1 MFHRIPEKNHLVFHL
16 AGTTIPSQTV
26 GVGVSA
32 LSRNLLDLWARE
44 HQETFTNLVPFRTV
58 WQHGGAATAWVQCTE
73 NQRDGMVKLPV
84 KAWERRW
91 HRRIRESRD
100 PDLAPELLAIG
111 DTIGNVD
118 FAWIVMERI
127 QGNPLHQ
134 NPDAHAVAQACEAF
148 ARFQKASRPF
158 VVEQRPAPAGW
169 PQQIEQT
176 RKSLQALPED
186 LAESWGDALDALT
199 KFHDEAIAAWRY
211 RPIKGWVHGDAHLGN
226 ILRNEQDQ
234 IRLIDFAE
242 VRAGHWVEDAIALE
256 RPLWQRPELLANVD
270 PVDMMAGYRRQLGLP
285 VAPEDGRLAAIRR
298 TLLAATAP
306 AWSQTEGGFS
316 GLRSTL
322 KVLEQGLREIH

>member
-1 MFHRIPEKNHLVFHL
+1 MFRL
-16 AGTTIPSQTV
+16 AGHPNPSQTV
-26 GVGVSA
+26 NVGVSA
-32 LSRNLLDLWARE
+32 LSRNLLDLWATE
-44 HQETFTNLVPFRTV
+44 HQDKFTNVVPFRTV
-58 WQHGGAATAWVQCTE
+58 WQHGGAATAWVQCVET
-73 NQRDGMVKLPV
+73 QRDGMVKLPV
-84 KAWERRW
+84 KGWERRW

-100 PDLAPELLAIG
+100 PELAPDLFAIG

-134 NPDAHAVAQACEAF
+134 VPDAHSVEQACEAF

-158 VVEQRPAPAGW
+158 AVQRRPAPAGW
-169 PQQIEQT
+169 LKQIEQT

-186 LAESWGDALDALT
+186 LAVSWRDALDALA
-199 KFHDEAIAAWRY
+199 KYHDEAIAAWRY

-226 ILRNEQDQ
+226 ILRTEQDE

-256 RPLWQRPELLANVD
+256 RPLWQRPELLSNMD

-285 VAPEDGRLAAIRR
+285 VRSEDGRLAAIRR

-306 AWSQTEGGFS
+306 AWSRTEGGLS

>member
-1 MFHRIPEKNHLVFHL
+1 MAHRIPEKNHLVFRL
-16 AGTTIPSQTV
+16 AGHPNPSQTV
-26 GVGVSA
+26 NVGVSA
-32 LSRNLLDLWARE
+32 LSRNLLDLWAKE
-44 HQETFTNLVPFRTV
+44 HQEKFTDLVPFRTV
-58 WQHGGAATAWVQCTE
+58 WQHGGAATAWVKCVET
-73 NQRDGMVKLPV
+73 QRDGMVKLPV

-100 PDLAPELLAIG
+100 PDLAPDLFAIG

-127 QGNPLHQ
+127 RGNPLHQ
-134 NPDAHAVAQACEAF
+134 VPDAHSVEQACEAF

-158 VVEQRPAPAGW
+158 AVQRRPAPAGW
-169 PQQIEQT
+169 LKQIEQT
-176 RKSLQALPED
+176 RKSLQALPQD
-186 LAESWGDALDALT
+186 LAVSWRDALDALA
-199 KFHDEAIAAWRY
+199 KYHDEAIAAWRY

-226 ILRNEQDQ
+226 ILRTEQDEVH
-234 IRLIDFAE
+234 LIDFAE

-256 RPLWQRPELLANVD
+256 RPLWQRPELLSNTD
-270 PVDMMAGYRRQLGLP
+270 PVDMMAGYRRHLGLP
-285 VAPEDGRLAAIRR
+285 VRAEDGRLAAIRR

-306 AWSQTEGGFS
+306 AWSRTEGGFS

>member
-1 MFHRIPEKNHLVFHL
+1 MAHRIPEKNHLVFRL
-16 AGTTIPSQTV
+16 AGHPNPSQTV
-26 GVGVSA
+26 NVGVSA
-32 LSRNLLDLWARE
+32 LSRNLLDLWAKE
-44 HQETFTNLVPFRTV
+44 HQEKFTDLVPFRTV
-58 WQHGGAATAWVQCTE
+58 WQHGGAATAWVKCVET
-73 NQRDGMVKLPV
+73 QRDGMVKLPV

-100 PDLAPELLAIG
+100 PDLAPDLFAIG

-134 NPDAHAVAQACEAF
+134 VPDAHSVEQACEAF
-148 ARFQKASRPF
+148 ARFQKASQPF
-158 VVEQRPAPAGW
+158 AVQRRPAPAGW
-169 PQQIEQT
+169 LKQIEQT
-176 RKSLQALPED
+176 RKSLQALPQD
-186 LAESWGDALDALT
+186 LAVSWRDALDALA
-199 KFHDEAIAAWRY
+199 KYHDEAIAAWRY

-226 ILRNEQDQ
+226 ILRTEQDEVH
-234 IRLIDFAE
+234 LIDFAE

-256 RPLWQRPELLANVD
+256 RPLWQRPELLSNMD

-285 VAPEDGRLAAIRR
+285 VRAEDGRLAAIRR

-306 AWSQTEGGFS
+306 AWSRTEGGFA

>member
-1 MFHRIPEKNHLVFHL
+1 MAHRIPEKNHLVFRL
-16 AGTTIPSQTV
+16 AGHPNPSQTV
-26 GVGVSA
+26 NVGVSA
-32 LSRNLLDLWARE
+32 LSRNLLDLWAKE
-44 HQETFTNLVPFRTV
+44 HQEKFTDLVPFRTV
-58 WQHGGAATAWVQCTE
+58 WQHGGAATAWVKCVET
-73 NQRDGMVKLPV
+73 QRDGMVKLPV

-100 PDLAPELLAIG
+100 PDLAPDLFAIG

-127 QGNPLHQ
+127 RGNPLHQ
-134 NPDAHAVAQACEAF
+134 VPDAHSVEQACEAF

-158 VVEQRPAPAGW
+158 AVQRRPAPAGW
-169 PQQIEQT
+169 LKQIEQT
-176 RKSLQALPED
+176 RKSLQALPQD
-186 LAESWGDALDALT
+186 LAVSWRDALDALA
-199 KFHDEAIAAWRY
+199 KYHDEAIAAWRY

-226 ILRNEQDQ
+226 ILRTEQDEVH
-234 IRLIDFAE
+234 LIDFAE

-256 RPLWQRPELLANVD
+256 RPLWQRPELLSNMD

-285 VAPEDGRLAAIRR
+285 VRAEDGRLAAIRR

-306 AWSQTEGGFS
+306 AWSRTEGGFA